1 VRVAVDFVW
10 RSVGVLRLDASK
22 LRFPEVAEVPGVYR
36 FDLGDR
42 AYIGEADRLRRRFA
56 HYRNPGPS
64 QSTNIRLNTVMLDLL
79 TGGGPIDVSVVTD
92 ATAVVDG
99 RTVPLDLSHKAARL
113 LVESAALTAERI
125 AGRAFEN
132 L

>member
-1 VRVAVDFVW
+1 MRVAVDFVW
-10 RSVGVLRLDASK
+10 RSVGVLRLDAGK
-22 LRFPEVAEVPGVYR
+22 LRFPHVTDVPGVYR

-42 AYIGEADRLRRRFA
+42 VYIGEADRMRRRFA

-64 QSTNIRLNTVMLDLL
+64 QSTNIRLNTVMLELL

-92 ATAVVDG
+92 ATADVDG
-99 RTVPLDLSHKAARL
+99 RTARLDLSHKAARL
-113 LVESAALTAERI
+113 LVENAALTAERV
-125 AGRAFEN
+125 AGRAVEN